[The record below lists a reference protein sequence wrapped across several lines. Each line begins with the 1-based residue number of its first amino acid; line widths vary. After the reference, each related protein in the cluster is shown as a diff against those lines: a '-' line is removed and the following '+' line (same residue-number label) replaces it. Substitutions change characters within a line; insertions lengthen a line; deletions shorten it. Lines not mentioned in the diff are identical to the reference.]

1 MAVLPKYQLKELFEA
16 GDLMTE
22 STLGDFIDSAYNPV
36 LVAGTDIQL
45 TTVSTPSGDTITIS
59 STGGAVTGL
68 TTTGTSGPATLNSGT
83 GILNIPI
90 YSNGSFGDYTN
101 FTPTIQDF
109 PGTEY
114 PNIPQGSTF
123 INQTFVEMMNRMLY
137 PTVNPTLTPPSSS
150 FTLTLADGSTGGSF
164 NEIGKVH
171 VIGDIVLT
179 STFDEG
185 LIDPQFTAL
194 SDKRSGLPNAYN
206 YTGGGGIPTP
216 LASTLLTNS
225 TSNTV
230 DYTIIQGYN
239 NWTSFV
245 SYDEGVQPKNSIGGD
260 FDFPLAAGDTTQ
272 ITQSIIGVYPPFATT
287 VSINTLTK
295 QPLQS
300 MTSPTGDEEANWIY
314 VDMVSETYGGVGG
327 VGKQKI
333 DIPDVWEAIT
343 GVDQFGSFS
352 GSWNP
357 VPLTL
362 FTQSAVTQTIQGNI
376 VNYTRYTHNGSN
388 IGPRSLRFK
397 TS

>member
-1 MAVLPKYQLKELFEA
+1 MAVLPKYQLEELFEA

-185 LIDPQFTAL
+185 SIDPQFTAL

-206 YTGGGGIPTP
+206 YTGCGGIATT
-216 LASTLLTNS
+216 LAST
-225 TSNTV
+225 
-230 DYTIIQGYN
+230 
-239 NWTSFV
+239 
-245 SYDEGVQPKNSIGGD
+245 
-260 FDFPLAAGDTTQ
+260 
-272 ITQSIIGVYPPFATT
+272 
-287 VSINTLTK
+287 
-295 QPLQS
+295 
-300 MTSPTGDEEANWIY
+300 
-314 VDMVSETYGGVGG
+314 
-327 VGKQKI
+327 
-333 DIPDVWEAIT
+333 
-343 GVDQFGSFS
+343 
-352 GSWNP
+352 
-357 VPLTL
+357 
-362 FTQSAVTQTIQGNI
+362 
-376 VNYTRYTHNGSN
+376 
-388 IGPRSLRFK
+388 
-397 TS
+397 